1 MIFSELYSAYYNAI
15 SKILSHVI
23 QGETDEK
30 ALQETVMQHA
40 FSESVLTILPS
51 LKSEKWQLLKSD
63 MTTPIQNIPSMPLTI
78 LEKRWLKAISLD
90 PRIRLFDLSFE
101 GLEDV
106 DPLFTS
112 DDYVIYDKYADGDPY
127 FDEEYVTRFKTILT
141 ALREKHPL
149 RIETVNRKGKLMV
162 MTVMPQRLEYSEK
175 DDKFRLIGSGCRY
188 GGIINL
194 ARMIS
199 CKKYNEGNF
208 VSSKGAGSSS
218 SPKTVTLKICDERNA
233 LERCMLHFS
242 HFEKQAE
249 RIDEKHYLVH
259 IRYDKNDETEMV
271 IRILGFGPLIE
282 VIEPNSFR
290 KLIIDRLN
298 KQKSCGLF

>member
-15 SKILSHVI
+15 AEIISVVI
-23 QGETDEK
+23 QGETDERVLNK
-30 ALQETVMQHA
+30 TIMQHA
-40 FSESVLTILPS
+40 FSESILTILPS

-63 MTTPIQNIPSMPLTI
+63 MTTPIKNTPTMPLTI

-90 PRIRLFDLSFE
+90 PRIRLFDLSFD
-101 GLEDV
+101 GLENI
-106 DPLFTS
+106 DPLFTPE
-112 DDYVIYDKYADGDPY
+112 DYVVYDKYADGDPY
-127 FDEEYVTRFKTILT
+127 FDEGYVMRFRIILE

-149 RIETVNRKGKLMV
+149 KIEMVNRKGDLITMNV
-162 MTVMPQRLEYSEK
+162 LPIRLEYSEK
-175 DDKFRLIGSGCRY
+175 DDKFRLLTSGCRY
-188 GGIINL
+188 GNTVNL
-194 ARMIS
+194 ARIVS
-199 CKKYNEGNF
+199 CKKYKGSF
-208 VSSKGAGSSS
+208 APSKELPLSIRS
-218 SPKTVTLKICDERNA
+218 VTLKICDERNA
-233 LERCMLHFS
+233 LERCMLHFA

-282 VIEPNSFR
+282 VIKPESFR
-290 KLIIDRLN
+290 NLIVERLI